1 MLCQS
6 CWWSPVPL
14 SPDSVTTLTKLLSKT
29 WLCQHQHGQTIL
41 TDPGF
46 TKILEIAMHSV
57 LISSSSALETVETPD
72 HYG

>member
-14 SPDSVTTLTKLLSKT
+14 SPDSVTTLTKLFSKT
-29 WLCQHQHGQTIL
+29 CLCKHQHEETIL

-46 TKILEIAMHSV
+46 TKILEIAIVS
-57 LISSSSALETVETPD
+57 
-72 HYG
+72 